1 YGPTESTV
9 NITEYRLNGT
19 QQGPVP
25 IGRPFANTAVYVL
38 DSALRPVAPGV
49 TGELYLAGHQ
59 LARGY
64 HHRPALT
71 SERFTANPYGG
82 PGSRMYR
89 TGDLARW
96 TTDGHLIYAGRAD
109 HQVKLRGHRIELGE
123 IEAALVSQGA
133 NQAAVILREDTPG
146 DQRLVAYIVTDTW
159 DESAALASVAEQ
171 LPDYMIPSAIVTL
184 DALPLTPNGKLD
196 RKALPTPTY
205 TTTGRAPRTPQEEIL
220 CTLYAEVLGGL
231 ERVTIDDNFFDLGGH
246 SLLATRLTS
255 RIRAVLGVELSIR
268 QLFETPTVATLA
280 TQLTDADTAR
290 TPLTPH
296 HPRPDRI
303 PLSYAQQRL
312 WFLHQF
318 EGPSATYNIPTTL
331 RLTGTLNTEALHQ
344 ALNDLITRHESLR
357 TTIAEDEHGPHQI
370 VHSPQ
375 DVPLTVVETDEE
387 ELAARLTEAAHH
399 AFDLGDELPVRA
411 TVFRVSATE
420 HVLLLL
426 IHHIASDAWSRDPLG
441 RDLTAAYTARHA
453 GRAPE
458 WEPLAVQYAD
468 YALWQHQLLGDDTD
482 PDSLAG
488 RQLAHWKE
496 TLADLPEQLDLP
508 TDRPRPAVAGQAGDR
523 VEFALDPRLHRR
535 TAELARATNTS
546 TFMVLQA
553 ALAALLTRLGAGEDI
568 PLGTPVAG
576 RTDRAAEDLIGFFVN
591 TLVLRTDTS
600 GNPAF
605 RELLERTRRAD
616 LAAYAH
622 QDVPFERLVEAVN
635 PARTLAHHPLF
646 QVMLILNTADADPEA
661 SLALPGLRVT
671 AERSRLGAAKT
682 DLAFAL
688 VETRDGTGQ
697 GAGITGALDFRT
709 DLFDRTTAQ
718 SLVDRFVRL
727 LEAVVADPGVRL
739 SEVDVL
745 AATERR
751 ELLGGAAGT
760 VLDGLDATLPE
771 LFAAQAARTPDA
783 PAVVSGSTTVSYR
796 ELDECANRLAHL
808 LRQEGVRP
816 GTPVVMLMERSVTHV
831 VATLAIGKAGG
842 AYAPLHDTYP
852 VERMRYVVQDT
863 AATLVLTDRAEAA
876 RAGELGVRVVVLD
889 EHGAPAGA
897 RREQVPRTGLRP
909 DDLAYVMYTSGSTGR
924 PKGVAVTQ
932 RGVVDLVRD
941 HCWRPGTHARVLL
954 HAPHAFDVSCYEMW
968 VPLLSGGTV
977 VVAPPGQL
985 DAASIVELIARHDI
999 TAIHLTAGFFRVVAE
1014 EAPECF
1020 AGVREVLTGGDVV
1033 SPAAVARVLEHSPS
1047 LVLRHL
1053 YGPTETTLCVTQ
1065 HEVRAPYSARTT
1077 LPIGRP
1083 TGNTRAYVLDRY
1095 LQPVPAGVAGEL
1107 FVSGSGLARGY
1118 LHRPELTAERFVAD
1132 PFGTAG
1138 ERMYRTGD
1146 LVRLNAAGELE
1157 YLARADDQVKIR
1169 GFRVELGE
1177 VETALAAHEEV
1188 AQVAAV
1194 VREDRPG
1201 DRRLVAYAVPARHA
1215 PEVDPAGLRAFVRQ
1229 FLPDYMVPSAV
1240 VVLDGLPLT
1249 ANGKLD
1255 RRALPAPDYAAAS
1268 SGRAAR
1274 TPVEEL
1280 LCTLFAEVL
1289 GLDAVGADDGFF
1301 DLGGDSILSIQLVS
1315 RARAAG
1321 LTPAVRDVFE
1331 HQSPARL
1338 AEALELRGTGPT
1350 AAAQVPQVDPYGPVP
1365 ATPVIARVAELGL
1378 GGDDFNQSVVVSVPP
1393 ALDGERLTAALRRVL
1408 DHHDALRLRTGPDG
1422 TMEVCP
1428 PGAVPVEDVLTRATA
1443 DAAVSSDVETLATEL
1458 AEAARDRLAPAA
1470 GRMLQAVWVDRG
1482 DLRDGLLILVAHHL
1496 VVDSVTWRILVPD
1509 LAAAYQG
1516 DAPAP
1521 TGTSWRQWATS
1532 LHRLAAEPATE
1543 AELGHWRN
1551 TLAVDTERALRVDR
1565 ERDLHRTAGRIS
1577 LTLPAEATRALL
1589 SRVPGAVNASVEDV
1603 LLTAFGL
1610 AVAEWRRVR
1619 GEDPDAPVVVDLES
1633 HGRHEDAV
1641 PGSELSRTAG
1651 WFTALYPVRLAPDV
1665 ADWTA
1670 LRQDTAALGD
1680 VLKQVKEQL
1689 RSVPGHGLGHGL
1701 LRHLNPRTR
1710 DVLAALPEPEF
1721 GFNYLG
1727 RRTAAPSGPAE
1738 HWSVIGGG
1746 VAAFRPAAPMAHV
1759 VEISAVAQDGE
1770 DGPRLRAD
1778 WTYASRV
1785 VRNEDAR
1792 TLAELW
1798 FRTLEALVELADR
1811 PDAGGLT
1818 PSDVTLASLSQS
1830 EIEEFEAD
1838 LDSEWES
1845 EQ

>member
-1 YGPTESTV
+1 
-9 NITEYRLNGT
+9 
-19 QQGPVP
+19 
-25 IGRPFANTAVYVL
+25 
-38 DSALRPVAPGV
+38 
-49 TGELYLAGHQ
+49 
-59 LARGY
+59 
-64 HHRPALT
+64 
-71 SERFTANPYGG
+71 
-82 PGSRMYR
+82 
-89 TGDLARW
+89 
-96 TTDGHLIYAGRAD
+96 
-109 HQVKLRGHRIELGE
+109 
-123 IEAALVSQGA
+123 
-133 NQAAVILREDTPG
+133 
-146 DQRLVAYIVTDTW
+146 
-159 DESAALASVAEQ
+159 
-171 LPDYMIPSAIVTL
+171 
-184 DALPLTPNGKLD
+184 
-196 RKALPTPTY
+196 
-205 TTTGRAPRTPQEEIL
+205 
-220 CTLYAEVLGGL
+220 
-231 ERVTIDDNFFDLGGH
+231 
-246 SLLATRLTS
+246 
-255 RIRAVLGVELSIR
+255 
-268 QLFETPTVATLA
+268 
-280 TQLTDADTAR
+280 
-290 TPLTPH
+290 
-296 HPRPDRI
+296 
-303 PLSYAQQRL
+303 
-312 WFLHQF
+312 
-318 EGPSATYNIPTTL
+318 IPTTL
-331 RLTGTLNTEALHQ
+331 RLTGTLDTQALHH
-344 ALNDLITRHESLR
+344 ALNDLTTRHESLR
-357 TTIAEDEHGPHQI
+357 TTISEDEHGPHQI
-370 VHSPQ
+370 VHPPQ
-375 DVPLTVVETDEE
+375 DVLMDVVETGEE
-387 ELAARLTEAAHH
+387 GLTERLTEAAHH
-399 AFDLGDELPVRA
+399 AFDLGGELPMRA
-411 TVFRVSATE
+411 TLFRISATE

-426 IHHIASDAWSRDPLG
+426 IHHIASDAWSREPLG
-441 RDLTAAYTARHA
+441 RDLAAAYTARHA

-468 YALWQHQLLGDDTD
+468 YALWQHQLLGEDTD
-482 PDSLAG
+482 PHSLAA
-488 RQLAHWKE
+488 RQLTHWKD
-496 TLADLPEQLDLP
+496 TLTGLPEQLDLP
-508 TDRPRPAVAGQAGDR
+508 TDRPRPAVADQAGDR
-523 VEFALDPRLHRR
+523 VEFALAPGLHRR
-535 TAELARATNTS
+535 TTELARATNTT

-553 ALAALLTRLGAGEDI
+553 ALAALLTRLGAGQDI

-576 RTDRAAEDLIGFFVN
+576 RTDRATEDLIGFFVN

-600 GNPAF
+600 GDPAF

-646 QVMLILNTADADPEA
+646 QVMLILNTADADPEV
-661 SLALPGLRVT
+661 SLTLPGLRVT
-671 AERSRLGAAKT
+671 AERSRLSAAKT

-688 VETRDGTGQ
+688 VETRDRTGQ

-709 DLFDRTTAQ
+709 DLFDRTTAR

-751 ELLGGAAGT
+751 ELLDGAAGT
-760 VLDGLDATLPE
+760 VLAGLDATLPE
-771 LFAAQAARTPDA
+771 LFAAQATRTPEA
-783 PAVVSGSTTVSYR
+783 PAVVAGTTTVSYR
-796 ELDECANRLAHL
+796 ELDARANRLAHL

-831 VATLAIGKAGG
+831 LATLAIGKAGG
-842 AYAPLHDTYP
+842 AYTPLHDTYP
-852 VERMRYVVQDT
+852 VERMRYVVQD
-863 AATLVLTDRAEAA
+863 AGATLVLTDRAEAG
-876 RAGELGVRVVVLD
+876 RAGELGVRVVVVD
-889 EHGAPAGA
+889 EYGAPAGTQS
-897 RREQVPRTGLRP
+897 EEVPCTGLRP

-941 HCWRPGTHARVLL
+941 HGWRPGAHTRVLL

-977 VVAPPGQL
+977 VVAPPRQL
-985 DAASIVELIARHDI
+985 DTASIVELIARHDI

-1033 SPAAVARVLEHSPS
+1033 SPTAVAKVLGHSPD

-1065 HEVRAPYSARTT
+1065 HEVRAPYHARTT

-1083 TGNTRAYVLDRY
+1083 MGNTRAYVLDRY

-1132 PFGTAG
+1132 PYGPAG

-1146 LVRLNAAGELE
+1146 LVRRNAAGALE

-1177 VETALAAHEEV
+1177 VETALAAHEGV

-1201 DRRLVAYAVPARHA
+1201 DRRLVAYAVPAQGGS
-1215 PEVDPAGLRAFVRQ
+1215 PELDAAGLRAFVRQ

-1249 ANGKLD
+1249 VNGKLD
-1255 RRALPAPDYAAAS
+1255 RKALPAPDYTAAS
-1268 SGRAAR
+1268 GGRAAR

-1289 GLDAVGADDGFF
+1289 GLDTVGADDGFF

-1321 LTPAVRDVFE
+1321 LAPAVRDVFE

-1338 AEALELRGTGPT
+1338 AQALELRGTHPT
-1350 AAAQVPQVDPYGPVP
+1350 AAARVPQVEPYGPVP
-1365 ATPVIARVAELGL
+1365 ATPVMARVAELGL

-1393 ALDGERLTAALRRVL
+1393 ALDGERLAAALRRVL

-1428 PGAVPVEDVLTRATA
+1428 PGAVPVEDVLTRTTA
-1443 DAAVSSDVETLATEL
+1443 DAAASADVEEVAVTL
-1458 AEAARDRLAPAA
+1458 AEAARERLNPAA

-1482 DLRDGLLILVAHHL
+1482 GLRDGLLILVAHHL
-1496 VVDSVTWRILVPD
+1496 VVDSVTWGILVPD

-1521 TGTSWRQWATS
+1521 AGTSWRHWATS
-1532 LHRLAAEPATE
+1532 LNRLATEPATE
-1543 AELGHWRN
+1543 AELGHWRD
-1551 TLAVDTERALRVDR
+1551 TLAVDPERTLRVDR
-1565 ERDLHRTAGRIS
+1565 ARDLHRTAGRIS
-1577 LTLPAEATRALL
+1577 LSLSADVTRALL
-1589 SRVPGAVNASVEDV
+1589 SGAPGGAVNAGVEDV
-1603 LLTAFGL
+1603 LLTAFAL
-1610 AVAEWRRVR
+1610 AVAEWRRGR
-1619 GEDPDAPVVVDLES
+1619 GQDPDAPVVVDLES

-1651 WFTALYPVRLAPDV
+1651 WFTAMYPVRLAPDV

-1670 LRQDTAALGD
+1670 PRQDVAALGG

-1689 RSVPGHGLGHGL
+1689 RAVPGHGLGHGL

-1727 RRTAAPSGPAE
+1727 RRTTAPSDPVE

-1746 VAAFRPAAPMAHV
+1746 VAAFRPAAPLAHV
-1759 VEISAVAQDGE
+1759 VEVSAVTRDGE

-1785 VRNEDAR
+1785 VHDEDAR
-1792 TLAELW
+1792 SLAELW
-1798 FRTLEALVELADR
+1798 FRTLEALADLTDG

-1838 LDSEWES
+1838 FDSEWES